1 MSCLLFDDAEEA
13 FTKNKI
19 SLIDTDS
26 FYDYLTAIFEQA
38 NNIFF
43 LVPFEE
49 CLNYWILV
57 FSWVGIVGLGMR
69 VEEDLSDYPNVWA
82 LSFCVHMFPYMADQ
96 T

>member
-1 MSCLLFDDAEEA
+1 MMSCLLFDDAEEA

-49 CLNYWILV
+49 CLNY
-57 FSWVGIVGLGMR
+57 
-69 VEEDLSDYPNVWA
+69 
-82 LSFCVHMFPYMADQ
+82 
-96 T
+96 